1 MLRPSC
7 RPAPTAL
14 PQPVATSP
22 RVPAS
27 VEHHWR
33 GEGPRITPSLGG
45 WGMPEW
51 DALLDPQP
59 GCRVAEQAPVS
70 REAGGEAHERL
81 GGLFSVCA
89 ALRTQGCSMSCP
101 CPPPCPSHRSRA
113 LAEQE
118 GRCHPSRGPPWGPS
132 SMSQGHLLDTALEV
146 RHCRSGR
153 PLGQNWGSPRWPLH
167 QGPSSPTPL
176 LAAAPVSFLKGPS
189 LPSPLSSQGSAAG

>member
-27 VEHHWR
+27 VEHHRR

-81 GGLFSVCA
+81 GGPLLC
-89 ALRTQGCSMSCP
+89 LRCPADTGLLYVLPVSAPLPQPQGQSP
-101 CPPPCPSHRSRA
+101 GRA
-113 LAEQE
+113 
-118 GRCHPSRGPPWGPS
+118 GRKVSSLPGATLGTVLDVTGPPT
-132 SMSQGHLLDTALEV
+132 GH
-146 RHCRSGR
+146 
-153 PLGQNWGSPRWPLH
+153 SP
-167 QGPSSPTPL
+167 
-176 LAAAPVSFLKGPS
+176 
-189 LPSPLSSQGSAAG
+189 